1 MKKLVF
7 NQNPD
12 LDLRFLENPRTTIVN
27 LGKES
32 LSFQETLSLVYR
44 QLQMMESNSS
54 LLDIAMSSIFILPPV
69 FSSHVF
75 DFIHSFKFEVLFP
88 NGTALCWCDPGAFNS
103 ARFNTGRNTNDKDRR
118 FEFSDIMGS
127 NCFRAL
133 SAGIVGLNCATARF
147 MAQIGQ
153 KYSGSDFLQV
163 LECHS
168 IQVTYLEM

>member
-12 LDLRFLENPRTTIVN
+12 LDLRFLENPRTSIVN

-32 LSFQETLSLVYR
+32 LSFQETLSLVY
-44 QLQMMESNSS
+44 QHMQMLEPNSS
-54 LLDIAMSSIFILPPV
+54 LLDIATASIFILPPV
-69 FSSHVF
+69 FSAHLF
-75 DFIHSFKFEVLFP
+75 DFIHSFKFDVLFP
-88 NGTALCWCDPGAFNS
+88 NGAAMCWCDPAAFNS
-103 ARFNTGRNTNDKDRR
+103 ARFNTGRNINDKDRR
-118 FEFSDIMGS
+118 FEFSDIMES

-133 SAGIVGLNCATARF
+133 SAGIVGLNCATVRF

-153 KYSGSDFLQV
+153 RYSGVDFLRV

-168 IQVTYLEM
+168 IQITYLEV